1 MILVR
6 SPLRVS
12 LAGGFG
18 DVAAQH
24 CGERHEVLSVAI
36 RLYASILVAVERDG
50 STVASYSRIERVE
63 RPEHLQNS
71 LFRETLAECGIDGG
85 VQVHSVASIPLSAG
99 GLGGSGAACVSLV
112 NALHRLRSVSLAESV
127 LAETACRIEIER
139 LGRKVGRQDQYAAAY
154 GGLNR
159 ITFDGPSTHVE
170 RLDFAA
176 VREMLEDRCLL
187 IPCLAPSDAPKRD
200 ASALLAEQLGSTSQ
214 ADAVKR
220 LSELV
225 QTTVYALDTR
235 DAARLIA
242 CVNAGW
248 DAKRTLSPSL
258 STTDADLAIDEVR
271 RVGGGAKL
279 CGAGGGGYVFAVF
292 PDHDT
297 CAAFRSKRSDAFDVG
312 FDSRGSTVVYDDWER
327 IGGPPARER
336 ATS

>member
-1 MILVR
+1 MILVK
-6 SPLRVS
+6 SPLRIS

-24 CGERHEVLSVAI
+24 RGERHEVLSVTI

-50 STVASYSRIERVE
+50 TTVASYSRIERVE
-63 RPEHLQNS
+63 RAEHLQNE
-71 LFRETLAECGIDGG
+71 LFREALAECGVDGG

-127 LAETACRIEIER
+127 LAETACRVEIDR

-159 ITFDGPSTHVE
+159 ITFDGPKTTVE
-170 RLDFAA
+170 RLDFGA

-187 IPCLAPSDAPKRD
+187 IPCLAPEKHD
-200 ASALLAEQLGSTSQ
+200 ASALLTEQLAAKS
-214 ADAVKR
+214 DAVRR

-225 QTTVYALDTR
+225 QVAVYALDTR

-248 DAKRTLSPSL
+248 DAKRTLSPAL
-258 STTDADLAIDEVR
+258 STTAADLAIDDVR
-271 RVGGGAKL
+271 MAGGGAKL

-292 PDHDT
+292 PDHEA
-297 CAAFRSKRSDAFDVG
+297 CAAFKAKRTDAFACG
-312 FDSRGSTVVYDDWER
+312 FEPSGSTVVYDDWER
-327 IGGPPARER
+327 IGGPPARV
-336 ATS
+336 TP